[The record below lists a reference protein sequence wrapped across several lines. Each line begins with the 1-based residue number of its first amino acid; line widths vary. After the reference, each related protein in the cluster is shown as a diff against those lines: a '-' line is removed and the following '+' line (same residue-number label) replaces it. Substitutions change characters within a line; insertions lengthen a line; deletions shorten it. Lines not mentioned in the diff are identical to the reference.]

1 MNFSMNEGIFF
12 ESMSLA
18 LTPFF
23 SSFFILLREGF
34 EAMLIAVLVFMYLD
48 KVKAREKRPAVFWG
62 IIAGIVASMFVALG
76 FKKIAGITHAHEE
89 LFEGGVML
97 VAAGML
103 TYVAFFCHHAKQ
115 HVEGKVDRAIATGS
129 SFILSFTVFLAIL
142 REGFEI
148 VLFYAALI
156 GSGIY
161 NTVPVFVGVAVGT
174 LALIGVYFGLNKVTK
189 IIPIGM
195 FFRVSSILLFVLAV
209 YFAYSGIHELHE
221 GFEELASCTPNLLI
235 S

>member
-1 MNFSMNEGIFF
+1 METTI
-12 ESMSLA
+12 
-18 LTPFF
+18 TPFL

-48 KVKAREKRPAVFWG
+48 KVKANNKRPAVLWG

-76 FKKIAGITHAHEE
+76 IKKISGITHAHEE
-89 LFEGGVML
+89 LFEGGVMI

-103 TYVAFFCHHAKQ
+103 AYVAFFCHHAKQ
-115 HVEGKVDRAIATGS
+115 HVEGKVDKAVATGS

-148 VLFYAALI
+148 VLFYTALI

-161 NTVPVFVGVAVGT
+161 NTVPVFSGALVGAI
-174 LALIGVYFGLNKVTK
+174 ALVGVYFGLNKITK
-189 IIPIGM
+189 FIPVGT
-195 FFRVSSILLFVLAV
+195 FFRASSILLAVLAL
-209 YFAYSGIHELHE
+209 YFAYEGVHEFGEGIEKLLH
-221 GFEELASCTPNLLI
+221 
-235 S
+235 

>member
-1 MNFSMNEGIFF
+1 METTI
-12 ESMSLA
+12 
-18 LTPFF
+18 TPFL

-48 KVKAREKRPAVFWG
+48 KVKANDKRPAVLWG

-76 FKKIAGITHAHEE
+76 IKKIAGITHAHEE
-89 LFEGGVML
+89 LFEGGVMI

-103 TYVAFFCHHAKQ
+103 AYVAFFCHHAKQ
-115 HVEGKVDRAIATGS
+115 HVEGKVDKAVATGS

-148 VLFYAALI
+148 VLFYTALI

-161 NTVPVFVGVAVGT
+161 NTVPVFSGALVGVI
-174 LALIGVYFGLNKVTK
+174 ALVGVYFGLNKITK
-189 IIPIGM
+189 LIPVGM
-195 FFRVSSILLFVLAV
+195 FFRASSILLAVLAL
-209 YFAYSGIHELHE
+209 YFAYEGVHEFSE
-221 GFEELASCTPNLLI
+221 GLEELI
-235 S
+235 H

>member
-1 MNFSMNEGIFF
+1 METS
-12 ESMSLA
+12 

-48 KVKAREKRPAVFWG
+48 KVKARNKRPAVFWG
-62 IIAGIVASMFVALG
+62 ITAGIVASMFVALG
-76 FKKIAGITHAHEE
+76 FKKISGITHAHEE

-115 HVEGKVDRAIATGS
+115 HVEVKVDKAVETGN

-161 NTVPVFVGVAVGT
+161 NTIPVFVGATVGA
-174 LALIGVYFGLNKVTK
+174 LALIGVYFGLNKITK
-189 IIPIGM
+189 IMPIGM
-195 FFRVSSILLFVLAV
+195 FFRASSILLFALAI
-209 YFAYSGIHELHE
+209 YFAYEGIHELRE
-221 GFEELASCTPNLLI
+221 GIEELASIAPNILI

>member
-1 MNFSMNEGIFF
+1 METTI
-12 ESMSLA
+12 
-18 LTPFF
+18 TPFL

-48 KVKAREKRPAVFWG
+48 KVKANDKRPAVLWG
-62 IIAGIVASMFVALG
+62 IIAGIIASMFVALG
-76 FKKIAGITHAHEE
+76 IKKIAGITHAHEE
-89 LFEGGVML
+89 LFEGGVMI

-103 TYVAFFCHHAKQ
+103 AYVAFFCHHAKQ
-115 HVEGKVDRAIATGS
+115 HVEGKVDKAVATGS

-148 VLFYAALI
+148 VLFYTALI

-161 NTVPVFVGVAVGT
+161 NTVPVFSGALVGT
-174 LALIGVYFGLNKVTK
+174 VALVGVYFGLNKITK

-195 FFRVSSILLFVLAV
+195 FFRASSILLAVLAL
-209 YFAYSGIHELHE
+209 YFAYEGIHEFNE
-221 GFEELASCTPNLLI
+221 GIEGLFH
-235 S
+235 

>member
-1 MNFSMNEGIFF
+1 METSI
-12 ESMSLA
+12 
-18 LTPFF
+18 TPFL

-48 KVKAREKRPAVFWG
+48 KVKARNKRPAVFWG
-62 IIAGIVASMFVALG
+62 IAAGVVASMFVALG
-76 FKKIAGITHAHEE
+76 FKKIAGITHVHEE

-97 VAAGML
+97 VAACML

-115 HVEGKVDRAIATGS
+115 HVEGKVDKAITTGN

-156 GSGIY
+156 GSGMY
-161 NTVPVFVGVAVGT
+161 NTIPVFIGASVGI
-174 LALIGVYFGLNKVTK
+174 LALIGVYFGLNKITK
-189 IIPIGM
+189 IIPVGM
-195 FFRVSSILLFVLAV
+195 FFRASSVLLFVLGI
-209 YFAYSGIHELHE
+209 YFAYEGIHELHE
-221 GFEELASCTPNLLI
+221 GLEKLASITPNILI

>member
-1 MNFSMNEGIFF
+1 METII
-12 ESMSLA
+12 
-18 LTPFF
+18 TPFL

-48 KVKAREKRPAVFWG
+48 KVKANNKRPAVIWG

-76 FKKIAGITHAHEE
+76 IKKIAGITHAHEE
-89 LFEGGVML
+89 LFEGGVMI

-103 TYVAFFCHHAKQ
+103 AYVAFFCHHAKQ
-115 HVEGKVDRAIATGS
+115 HVEGKVDKAVATGS

-148 VLFYAALI
+148 VLFYTALI

-161 NTVPVFVGVAVGT
+161 NTVPVFSGALVGAI
-174 LALIGVYFGLNKVTK
+174 ALVGVYFGLNKITK
-189 IIPIGM
+189 FIPVGT
-195 FFRVSSILLFVLAV
+195 FFRASSIFLAVLAL
-209 YFAYSGIHELHE
+209 YFAYEGVHEFSEGI
-221 GFEELASCTPNLLI
+221 EELLH
-235 S
+235 